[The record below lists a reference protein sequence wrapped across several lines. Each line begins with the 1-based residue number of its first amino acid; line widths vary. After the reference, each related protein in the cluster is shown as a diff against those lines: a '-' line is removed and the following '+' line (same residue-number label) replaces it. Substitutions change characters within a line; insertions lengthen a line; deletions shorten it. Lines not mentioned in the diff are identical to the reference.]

1 VFKNRAQRKTGNK
14 TEEVTGRGTTL
25 YSEELHG
32 CYTASN
38 IVKVIKSRRM
48 REAWHVSGMGGK
60 RDASRVLVRE
70 PEGKRCLGRPT

>member
-1 VFKNRAQRKTGNK
+1 LVPHITGRNIRLKVFKNRAQRKTTGNK

-32 CYTASN
+32 SYTASN

-48 REAWHVSGMGGK
+48 I
-60 RDASRVLVRE
+60 
-70 PEGKRCLGRPT
+70 